1 MSKYYLLL
9 GFLGEKDGL
18 NVGQNTT
25 LGNGDTTE
33 EFVQFLVV
41 ANGQLE
47 VSGND
52 SALLVVPS
60 SVTGQLEDLGAQ
72 VLQNGCLVDCG
83 ATADTLGEV
92 ALLQKSVDST
102 NRELE
107 SSSGRTSLGLDLL
120 RQL

>member
-1 MSKYYLLL
+1 MKCDLLL
-9 GFLGEKDGL
+9 GLLGEEDGL

-25 LGNGDTTE
+25 LGNGDTAE

-60 SVTGQLEDLGAQ
+60 GVAGQLKDLGAQ

-92 ALLQKSVDST
+92 ALLQKAVDST
-102 NRELE
+102 NWELK